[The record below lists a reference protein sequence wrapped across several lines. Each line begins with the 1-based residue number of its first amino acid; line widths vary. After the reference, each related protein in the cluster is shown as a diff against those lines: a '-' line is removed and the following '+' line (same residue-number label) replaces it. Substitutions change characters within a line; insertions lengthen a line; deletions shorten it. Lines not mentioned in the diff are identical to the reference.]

1 MNARITQASAR
12 LGGGKWPGPGADR
25 RQLTLAR
32 RALWAGPRSSTL
44 LAPSRK
50 PREDMPAHRP
60 RPFFD
65 PAPGASP
72 AGHWNGGHRG
82 TDPGRP
88 WSTPAAALNLARRDL
103 RLAVRSACWQLSG
116 PRRGTMRN
124 RSALAC
130 SRLKIQNFE
139 VPAGPCAGQD
149 PSPRHA
155 RIFKLPGTGTLA
167 VRWGSVPLEVLCQH
181 YAPFRALVVG
191 HARASAPRDHAAGRG
206 IGSTWGCR
214 IPVPRLDGRGLVR
227 HATFGD
233 FVERRH
239 REARRCGGAVGGQ
252 RLRWKLRLIL
262 GGPCK
267 TT

>member
-1 MNARITQASAR
+1 MGTRTRRPGNQPPAERAS
-12 LGGGKWPGPGADR
+12 P
-25 RQLTLAR
+25 T
-32 RALWAGPRSSTL
+32 
-44 LAPSRK
+44 
-50 PREDMPAHRP
+50 
-60 RPFFD
+60 
-65 PAPGASP
+65 PAPGRIGSP
-72 AGHWNGGHRG
+72 DSRPPGGLGARPRQATGMSGTEAPTRADRG
-82 TDPGRP
+82 QRQLRPLIWPGVT
-88 WSTPAAALNLARRDL
+88 S
-103 RLAVRSACWQLSG
+103 VRSACWQLSG

-139 VPAGPCAGQD
+139 VYPAGPCAGQD

-233 FVERRH
+233 FVERRQ
-239 REARRCGGAVGGQ
+239 REARRCGGAV
-252 RLRWKLRLIL
+252 
-262 GGPCK
+262 
-267 TT
+267 